1 MKIAVTYDN
10 GNVFQHF
17 GRTEQF
23 KIYDVENGKIVSSE
37 VIGND
42 GLGHGAL
49 AGLLANNA
57 INVLICGGLGGG
69 AMNALT
75 SAGIEVVAGATG
87 NTDAAVEAYLK
98 GELVSSGA
106 NCDHHDHHH
115 GEDHVCGDHGCGHH
129 EEHDEGGCCGHHDSE
144 EGSCCGSGANDE
156 GGCCGQG
163 GDEGGC
169 CGSGSG
175 SDCGSCGGCGDFK
188 IILEGPNAG
197 KIVRVHYEGT
207 LNDGT
212 KFDSSYD
219 RGEPLEFMCGA
230 GMMIAGFDKA
240 VVDMAIGEV
249 KNIHLMPEEA
259 YGERDPEAI
268 LKIQQDWM
276 PGCEKLNVGERVVL
290 TNPVGQPFPA
300 TVIDK
305 DEFTITFD
313 ANHEMAGKEL
323 NFKIELVEIV

>member
-129 EEHDEGGCCGHHDSE
+129 DEHNEGGCCGHHDE
-144 EGSCCGSGANDE
+144 QDE
-156 GGCCGQG
+156 GGCG
-163 GDEGGC
+163 
-169 CGSGSG
+169 GSG
-175 SDCGSCGGCGDFK
+175 SDCGSCGGCGDIK

-197 KIVRVHYEGT
+197 RIVRVHYEGT

>member
-23 KIYDVENGKIVSSE
+23 KIYDVENGKVVSSE

-129 EEHDEGGCCGHHDSE
+129 DEHNEGGCCGHHDE
-144 EGSCCGSGANDE
+144 QDE
-156 GGCCGQG
+156 GGCC
-163 GDEGGC
+163 
-169 CGSGSG
+169 GSG
-175 SDCGSCGGCGDFK
+175 SDCGSCGGCGDIK

-197 KIVRVHYEGT
+197 RIVRVHYEGT

-276 PGCEKLNVGERVVL
+276 PGCEKLNVGERVYL

>member
-75 SAGIEVVAGATG
+75 SAGIEVVAGASG

-129 EEHDEGGCCGHHDSE
+129 EEHDEGGCCGHHDSD
-144 EGSCCGSGANDE
+144 EGSCCGS
-156 GGCCGQG
+156 
-163 GDEGGC
+163 
-169 CGSGSG
+169 SG
-175 SDCGSCGGCGDFK
+175 DCGTCGGCGDIQ

-259 YGERDPEAI
+259 YGDRDPEAI

>member
-129 EEHDEGGCCGHHDSE
+129 EEHDEGGCCGHHDSD
-144 EGSCCGSGANDE
+144 EGSCCGS
-156 GGCCGQG
+156 
-163 GDEGGC
+163 
-169 CGSGSG
+169 SG
-175 SDCGSCGGCGDFK
+175 DCGTCGGCGDFQ
-188 IILEGPNAG
+188 IILQGPNAG

-268 LKIQQDWM
+268 LKIQQAWL
-276 PGCEKLNVGERVVL
+276 PGSEKLNVGERVYL
-290 TNPVGQPFPA
+290 TNPAGQPFPA

>member
-1 MKIAVTYDN
+1 M
-10 GNVFQHF
+10 
-17 GRTEQF
+17 
-23 KIYDVENGKIVSSE
+23 
-37 VIGND
+37 
-42 GLGHGAL
+42 
-49 AGLLANNA
+49 
-57 INVLICGGLGGG
+57 C
-69 AMNALT
+69 
-75 SAGIEVVAGATG
+75 
-87 NTDAAVEAYLK
+87 
-98 GELVSSGA
+98 
-106 NCDHHDHHH
+106 HH

-129 EEHDEGGCCGHHDSE
+129 DEHNEGGCC
-144 EGSCCGSGANDE
+144 
-156 GGCCGQG
+156 
-163 GDEGGC
+163 
-169 CGSGSG
+169 GSG
-175 SDCGSCGGCGDFK
+175 SDCGSCGGCGDIK

-197 KIVRVHYEGT
+197 RIVRVHYEGT

-290 TNPVGQPFPA
+290 TNPAGQPFPA

>member
-42 GLGHGAL
+42 GPGHGAL

-129 EEHDEGGCCGHHDSE
+129 DEHNEGGCCGHHDE
-144 EGSCCGSGANDE
+144 QDE
-156 GGCCGQG
+156 GGCC
-163 GDEGGC
+163 
-169 CGSGSG
+169 GSG
-175 SDCGSCGGCGDFK
+175 SDCGSCGGCGDIK

-197 KIVRVHYEGT
+197 RIVRVHYEGT